1 MHALAF
7 CAQKL
12 GDMAGMTNSIA
23 IGLGMLI
30 LGGLAIDAFLTGGD
44 GFLFLASKGV
54 DLLDWIAFWR

>member
-1 MHALAF
+1 
-7 CAQKL
+7 
-12 GDMAGMTNSIA
+12 MTNSIA